1 MTAFFDYYIPKVEK
15 ELGRFLFTSETN
27 KVKQLY
33 IEGWHPTRVSD
44 LLKNKCEFEN
54 CWNTRTCFHYCSEH
68 HKEICLS
75 VEIQ

>member
-1 MTAFFDYYIPKVEK
+1 MSAFFDYYIPKVEK
-15 ELGRFLFTSETN
+15 ELGRYLLTSETN

-75 VEIQ
+75 GETQ